1 LGVSGS
7 LSSPARKAPGVE
19 TLSEYLAQ
27 LASEW
32 PTPGGGS
39 AATMVAAAG
48 AALVAMVARICS
60 ANPKYAVHKALA
72 LELVGQ
78 ADSLREEFL
87 RARER
92 DEAAFDRVVAATAMP
107 KATNSEKSARRA
119 ALDLALAH
127 AAAEPLAAAENS
139 LEVLRLAD
147 SALDL
152 NNANLVSDIGCAA
165 EFAAAALAACAFNV
179 RINHKFMRDNAAV
192 EAQRD
197 ALQRYERDAHTLL
210 TKVRRSVNDALAPKT

>member
-1 LGVSGS
+1 M
-7 LSSPARKAPGVE
+7 E

-39 AATMVAAAG
+39 AATLVAAAG
-48 AALVAMVARICS
+48 ASLVAMVARICS
-60 ANPKYAVHKALA
+60 ANPKYAAHKDLA

-107 KATNSEKSARRA
+107 KATESEKSARRA

-127 AAAEPLAAAENS
+127 AAAEPLSAAQNA
-139 LEVLRLAD
+139 LEVLRLAE

-152 NNANLVSDIGCAA
+152 NNNNLVSDIGCAA
-165 EFAAAALAACAFNV
+165 EFAAAALASCAYNV
-179 RINHKFMRDNAAV
+179 RINHKFMRDSAAI
-192 EAQRD
+192 EAQQH
-197 ALQRYERDAHTLL
+197 ALERYERDAHALL
-210 TKVRRSVNDALAPKT
+210 TKVRKTVNAALAPKT